1 MSLRSAS
8 DSVALGFAVNGDS
21 PPTSTV
27 GNPPRLLLVDDDPMV
42 LGSLCELLDDFG
54 YVLVTARCAAEAIDL
69 LDKYPFDLALL
80 DLQLPDH
87 TGHAIMDHI
96 NTQRIDVTVVVLSG
110 VAETEGAVG
119 ALKRGAYDY
128 LRKPYDR
135 RELFKTIENALQQR
149 RLENENR
156 SVAWRLECSEK
167 RYRPLVEN
175 LPDIVFMLN
184 QDGQFTFINN
194 RARMLLGFDPR
205 ELVGK
210 HFSVLVHPED
220 FDRAQHVF
228 NERRVGERASYNV
241 EFRLECDHGNDRE
254 RVVENTSLDIS
265 INSMGMYSLV
275 GTGPEQAFFGTY
287 GVARDITECKRVG
300 EIVSYQAYHD
310 TLTDLPNRLLFK
322 DRLGLALIQ
331 AKRNGTELAVMF
343 LDLDRFKWVNDTLG
357 HIKGDDLLQQ
367 AARRLEQGL
376 RRGDTLA
383 RYGGDEF
390 IVFLPALRN
399 RHDVEIV
406 ADKFIDAF
414 CQPFIL
420 DGDEAR
426 ISVSIGSAI
435 FPSDGVTVDE
445 LVRCSDIAMYHVKEL
460 GKNGH
465 AFFDRSML
473 EASYEKIAVEQ
484 SLRRA
489 LERNEL
495 ELYYQPQV
503 SLPSGRIVGA
513 EALMRWNHP
522 ERGLLT
528 ASEFLPSAEESGV
541 IIPFSDWMLATVCR
555 DILQFNARGGE
566 PIQFALNISPHYID
580 RPDFL
585 DKIRGTLSGFGI
597 SPSQIDIE
605 ISESICIR
613 SPLQAIEQLNKLSQL
628 GVNLTIDD
636 FGTGYSSLSYLHRF
650 PIHTIKIDRSFVRQ
664 IADENGHFPVVL
676 AIISIASGLG
686 FNLVAE
692 GVETPVQ
699 ASYLAKNGCTTMQG
713 HNYYRP
719 LPGNQFLDLLKPSGR

>member
-167 RYRPLVEN
+167 RYRHLVEN

-228 NERRVGERASYNV
+228 NERRVGERTSSNV
-241 EFRLECDHGNDRE
+241 EFRLKSNHRNDRE

-275 GTGPEQAFFGTY
+275 GTGPEQAF
-287 GVARDITECKRVG
+287 
-300 EIVSYQAYHD
+300 
-310 TLTDLPNRLLFK
+310 
-322 DRLGLALIQ
+322 
-331 AKRNGTELAVMF
+331 
-343 LDLDRFKWVNDTLG
+343 
-357 HIKGDDLLQQ
+357 
-367 AARRLEQGL
+367 
-376 RRGDTLA
+376 
-383 RYGGDEF
+383 
-390 IVFLPALRN
+390 
-399 RHDVEIV
+399 
-406 ADKFIDAF
+406 
-414 CQPFIL
+414 
-420 DGDEAR
+420 
-426 ISVSIGSAI
+426 
-435 FPSDGVTVDE
+435 
-445 LVRCSDIAMYHVKEL
+445 
-460 GKNGH
+460 
-465 AFFDRSML
+465 
-473 EASYEKIAVEQ
+473 
-484 SLRRA
+484 
-489 LERNEL
+489 
-495 ELYYQPQV
+495 
-503 SLPSGRIVGA
+503 SGRTGLPVILRSA
-513 EALMRWNHP
+513 RES
-522 ERGLLT
+522 ER
-528 ASEFLPSAEESGV
+528 
-541 IIPFSDWMLATVCR
+541 
-555 DILQFNARGGE
+555 
-566 PIQFALNISPHYID
+566 
-580 RPDFL
+580 
-585 DKIRGTLSGFGI
+585 
-597 SPSQIDIE
+597 
-605 ISESICIR
+605 
-613 SPLQAIEQLNKLSQL
+613 
-628 GVNLTIDD
+628 
-636 FGTGYSSLSYLHRF
+636 
-650 PIHTIKIDRSFVRQ
+650 
-664 IADENGHFPVVL
+664 
-676 AIISIASGLG
+676 
-686 FNLVAE
+686 
-692 GVETPVQ
+692 
-699 ASYLAKNGCTTMQG
+699 
-713 HNYYRP
+713 
-719 LPGNQFLDLLKPSGR
+719 